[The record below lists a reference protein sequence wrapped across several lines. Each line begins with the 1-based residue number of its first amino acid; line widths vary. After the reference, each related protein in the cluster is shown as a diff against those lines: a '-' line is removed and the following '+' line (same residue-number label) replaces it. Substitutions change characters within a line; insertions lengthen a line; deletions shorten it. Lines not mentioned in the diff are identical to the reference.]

1 MIIHAYDRSATN
13 WIVIKTCKGIVKK
26 ILLSMLVNQCN
37 EKSGQCLSVLLQLPL
52 ERLKTMTIRKSIAHP
67 SQHHLLQVI
76 FYEILIVPLDF
87 CEKNVFNGHLVVS
100 GKSVSILKRQLLW
113 TGRFHW
119 FSFFPLRNTPQLMWI
134 VDSQAKIN
142 LSNNNSVPTSPTL
155 TSMLTAKIV
164 LWL

>member
-37 EKSGQCLSVLLQLPL
+37 EKSGQCLSVLMQLPL

-76 FYEILIVPLDF
+76 FYEILIVHLDF
-87 CEKNVFNGHLVVS
+87 CEKKNVFNGHLVVS

-113 TGRFHW
+113 TVRFHW

-134 VDSQAKIN
+134 VDFQAKIN
-142 LSNNNSVPTSPTL
+142 LSNNNSVPTL

-164 LWL
+164 L

>member
-1 MIIHAYDRSATN
+1 MQWKKRAMFISTHATSFG
-13 WIVIKTCKGIVKK
+13 KTQNNDYQK
-26 ILLSMLVNQCN
+26 IYCSPIPA
-37 EKSGQCLSVLLQLPL
+37 SS
-52 ERLKTMTIRKSIAHP
+52 TTSH
-67 SQHHLLQVI
+67 
-76 FYEILIVPLDF
+76 ILWNPNCTPGFLWK
-87 CEKNVFNGHLVVS
+87 KNVFNGHLVVS

-113 TGRFHW
+113 TVRFHW

-134 VDSQAKIN
+134 VDSHAKIN